1 MSAKIIPLRRPTGTA
16 CAAYKRDVAE
26 RAYLMVE
33 ETYHRSPTPETYF
46 IKLVVGYAREQA
58 RKEAE

>member
-1 MSAKIIPLRRPTGTA
+1 MTAQVIPLRRPPVA
-16 CAAYKRDVAE
+16 SAAYRRDVAE
-26 RAYLMVE
+26 RAYLIAE